1 MYFGHYAVAAAM
13 RARKPTLP
21 LVPIVVGVAVLDL
34 LHGLFVLAGLEKVTP
49 DLAALPYLHFDLT
62 DIDWSHS
69 LLMAALWSIAWGALF
84 LGRRQVAL
92 VAALAAFSHFVVD
105 WPMHNDDLALYPR
118 STQHL
123 GLGLWGKLG
132 GWSWGLELVFSI
144 VLLGY
149 AWKKDTARGRRP
161 VWPTA
166 FIGLLALQ
174 LSPWLSPLQ
183 WVARLPEPTVHR
195 VYAAIVFVG
204 FLLPSA
210 ILGWLYSRLETAGGN
225 GHARSGRSG

>member
-13 RARKPTLP
+13 RAGKPTLP
-21 LVPIVVGVAVLDL
+21 LLPIFVGVGVLDI
-34 LHGLFVLAGLEKVTP
+34 LHGLFVIAGLEKVTP
-49 DLAALPYLHFDLT
+49 DPAALPYRHFDLT
-62 DIDWSHS
+62 WTDWSHS
-69 LLMAALWSIAWGALF
+69 LLMAAFWSIAWGALF

-92 VAALAAFSHFVVD
+92 LAALATFSHFVID
-105 WPMHNDDLALYPR
+105 WPMHTTDLTLYPR
-118 STQHL
+118 STRHL

-132 GWSWGLELVFSI
+132 DWSWGLELVFSI

-149 AWKKDTARGRRP
+149 AWVKDTERGRRP

-183 WVARLPEPTVHR
+183 WVARLPEPTAHR
-195 VYAAIVFVG
+195 VYGAVVAAG
-204 FLLPSA
+204 FLVPSA
-210 ILGWLYSRLETAGGN
+210 ILVWLYSRLEKAAGRDG
-225 GHARSGRSG
+225 GSP